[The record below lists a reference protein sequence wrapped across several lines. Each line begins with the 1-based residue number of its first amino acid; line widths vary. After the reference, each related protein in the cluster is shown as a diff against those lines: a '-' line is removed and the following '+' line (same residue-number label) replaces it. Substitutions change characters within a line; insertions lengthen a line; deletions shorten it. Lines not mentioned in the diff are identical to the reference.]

1 MSAEPVLTTET
12 SPLTVLGRGAR
23 LIVYLVRRF
32 PGRFLAAVLGAV
44 SFTAAI
50 IASAFVVG
58 DATDELIVPVLD
70 GGEDV
75 AGRLA
80 PIVWLLLGISVWKA
94 AGIVLRRGTAAS
106 LQVTAMTRL
115 RRELIHRLL
124 DASLRW
130 YGRHGV
136 GDLLSTADV
145 DTKQAT
151 FVLAPLPF
159 ATGVVGLLVGAGVVV
174 TGTDPV
180 LGLAAV
186 VILLLVVGVDLRG
199 SWLTFEAMEEAQR
212 RRGRVAAIA
221 HESFDGALTV
231 KSLGREAEETERFR
245 RGTDHLRDQ
254 LVAVGGVWTRYRAL
268 TEGLPSAGLIVVLV
282 LGAIRVDS
290 GALTTGELVRVAYLL
305 SLLVVPI
312 RLLGYLLW
320 DTAQSVAAWSRVERV
335 LHLDDRQ
342 SHGRLGSSTSDTPAE
357 VTTRGLTFGYD
368 PEQPVLRDVDLTIP
382 PGTVVAIVGP
392 TGSGKSSLA
401 VLLARLWD
409 PDVGAVQLDGR
420 DLRELAPG
428 ALPAEVAYVSQDTF
442 LFDDSVEGNV
452 ALGTSLA
459 PDAVAE
465 ALRLA
470 NAEVFVSALPQ
481 GAATP
486 LGERGATLSG
496 GQRQRLA
503 LARALVRR
511 PRLLVLDDAT
521 SAVDPSVEARILRGL
536 KRAARPSTVVLVA
549 SRRASILLADRIVFV
564 EDGRVRAEGTHEEL
578 LATVPGYAR
587 LLEAY
592 EQDAAERH
600 EQARRATD
608 SARAR
613 AHRRVQEGSMHP
625 DVSAGQEET

>member
-1 MSAEPVLTTET
+1 MASEPVLTTST
-12 SPLTVLGRGAR
+12 SPLTVLGRGVR
-23 LIVYLVRRF
+23 LIGYLVRRF
-32 PGRFLAAVLGAV
+32 PGRFAVAVLGSV
-44 SFTAAI
+44 LFTAAI
-50 IASAFVVG
+50 IASAVVVG

-70 GGEDV
+70 AGEPV
-75 AGRLA
+75 AGRLTSV
-80 PIVWLLLGISVWKA
+80 VWLLLGIAVWKA
-94 AGIVLRRGTAAS
+94 AGIIVRRGTASS
-106 LQVTAMTRL
+106 LQITAMTRL

-124 DASLRW
+124 SASLRW

-159 ATGVVGLLVGAGVVV
+159 ATGVVGLLVGAGVVITV
-174 TGTDPV
+174 TDPV
-180 LGLAAV
+180 LGAAAIA
-186 VILLLVVGVDLRG
+186 ILLLVTGVDLRG

-231 KSLGREAEETERFR
+231 KSLGREAEETDRFR

-254 LVAVGGVWTRYRAL
+254 LVAVGVVWTRYRAL

-282 LGAIRVDS
+282 LGAIRVGS
-290 GALTTGELVRVAYLL
+290 GALTTGELVRIAYLL

-320 DTAQSVAAWSRVERV
+320 DTAQSVAGWRRVERV
-335 LHLDDRQ
+335 LELEDRQ
-342 SHGRLGSSTSDTPAE
+342 SHGELSASRSAAPAE
-357 VTTRGLTFGYD
+357 VSAHGLTFGYD
-368 PEQPVLRDVDLTIP
+368 PAQPVLTDVELTIS

-428 ALPAEVAYVSQDTF
+428 VLPGEVAYVSQDTF
-442 LFDDSVEGNV
+442 LFDDSVAGNV
-452 ALGTSLA
+452 ALGTPVD
-459 PDAVAE
+459 PDAVRE

-481 GAATP
+481 GLDTP

-521 SAVDPSVEARILRGL
+521 SAVDPSVETRILRGL

-564 EDGRVRAEGTHEEL
+564 EDGRVRAEGTHTEL
-578 LATVPGYAR
+578 LASVPGYAR

-592 EQDAAERH
+592 ENDAAERQ
-600 EQARRATD
+600 EQSRRAAD
-608 SARAR
+608 SALAR
-613 AHRRVQEGSMHP
+613 EPRRVREGSPHP
-625 DVSAGQEET
+625 DVSSGGEDA